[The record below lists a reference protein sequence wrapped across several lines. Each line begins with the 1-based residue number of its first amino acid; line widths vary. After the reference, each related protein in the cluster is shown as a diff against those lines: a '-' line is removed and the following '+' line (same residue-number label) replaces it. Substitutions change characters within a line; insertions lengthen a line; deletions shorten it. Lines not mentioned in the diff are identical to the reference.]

1 MAHRSL
7 RSTFLSTIYNNNP
20 LLIIMPLVV
29 VVLQQLS
36 VTPTTI
42 TPQIIIIHRQRRPVY
57 SERLWLES
65 KESAGNVESNFV
77 AAISPQECP
86 SSSY

>member
-1 MAHRSL
+1 
-7 RSTFLSTIYNNNP
+7 
-20 LLIIMPLVV
+20 MPLVV

-65 KESAGNVESNFV
+65 KESAGNVDIFKIIIIIKHKRHEEEYYACPNG
-77 AAISPQECP
+77 AIGRAYQ
-86 SSSY
+86 